1 MTDFLPR
8 TFFEVMGGVLC
19 LAALLFSGISLFE
32 KVRVHSLRV
41 LAIFVVAA
49 LALFGNH
56 ISVYFAAVFIIA
68 TAVTELEFLQ
78 TLAAIIRGNKEYFTY
93 KTGTMSYEEKIRL
106 LKAEWNQFGGSE
118 KKPENAANDDVEV
131 VRPGFV
137 PAPDESEVREDNT
150 KKPSG
155 SVEIPNVVE
164 EASAPYYA
172 TARDSSSSE
181 DVDKVTST
189 EPIPVP
195 TSNHVSTKG
204 RATGIMVTNR
214 ILKKILMVESMALDY
229 VESMYGLPIQRDV
242 LLKSAEHELALDGLM
257 RFPESTRQPEEI
269 FEVVYLPKLGS
280 TGRLHDAVYKLSAKA
295 ARFAS
300 ITKRVP
306 NSQLIIVLSEGATLS
321 QKQIDRLN
329 HAIQVTGV
337 NGYHVLNEEELNIIP
352 SFWNE

>member
-1 MTDFLPR
+1 M
-8 TFFEVMGGVLC
+8 LC

-93 KTGTMSYEEKIRL
+93 KTGTMTHEEKVRL
-106 LKAEWNQFGGSE
+106 LKAEWEQFGGE
-118 KKPENAANDDVEV
+118 KKAENAANDDVEV
-131 VRPGFV
+131 LSPEAAE
-137 PAPDESEVREDNT
+137 APDKSSSSDAIAEKS
-150 KKPSG
+150 SG
-155 SVEIPNVVE
+155 RGEISNVVE
-164 EASAPYYA
+164 EAIAPYVAEVRESSSNANLDKAISAPVA
-172 TARDSSSSE
+172 PA
-181 DVDKVTST
+181 ST
-189 EPIPVP
+189 N
-195 TSNHVSTKG
+195 NHGRPRERAKG
-204 RATGIMVTNR
+204 VMTNSL
-214 ILKKILMVESMALDY
+214 LKKILIIESKALDY

-242 LLKSAEHELALDGLM
+242 VIRSAEYELALDGVM
-257 RFPESTRQPEEI
+257 KFPESTKQPEEI
-269 FEVVYLPKLGS
+269 FEVVYLPQLAS
-280 TGRLHDAVYKLSAKA
+280 TGRLNDAVYKLSAKA

-306 NSQLIIVLSEGATLS
+306 SSQLIIVLSDDATLS
-321 QKQIDRLN
+321 QAQIDRLN

-337 NGYHVLNEEELNIIP
+337 NGYHVLNEDELKVFP
-352 SFWNE
+352 SFWNK